1 MGSFRNDVTLEVE
14 VEVCQFL
21 GNLDCKEVF
30 IFNKSKIAIWLDSW
44 VSTDTIS

>member
-14 VEVCQFL
+14 VEVCQFM

-30 IFNKSKIAIWLDSW
+30 IFNKSKIAI
-44 VSTDTIS
+44 